1 MYGTNKSKEIK
12 KEEILS
18 PMIDVV
24 FQMLFGEV
32 GSEKITQD
40 FLSAILKEKIETIS
54 LEQNIVLR
62 RELPKGKMGIVDV
75 LAKINDN
82 EFCNVEMQMADKKNM
97 IKRMLYYWARQY
109 AKEIGKKEEYK
120 ELKRTIVVLIANFEF
135 DKLRELG
142 VHSRWKII
150 EEERRKIVLT
160 EDLEFNIIEVPK
172 MYKEKQARDEKLIEW
187 LKFLVNPE
195 SKEVQGYMKKNENM
209 KEAREKLDKMSKD
222 EKVRRMAE
230 LRQKALMD
238 EREAEYTGYINGL
251 EDGIKQG
258 MKQGLEQ
265 GIGQGYR
272 EIAKKMKGKGKD
284 INEIIELTG
293 LSKEEIEK
301 L

>member
-1 MYGTNKSKEIK
+1 MEQNKSKEIK

-54 LEQNIVLR
+54 LDQNIVLR

-75 LAKINDN
+75 LAKINNN

-187 LKFLVNPE
+187 LKFLENPE
-195 SKEVQGYMKKNENM
+195 SKEVQGYMKKNENI

>member
-1 MYGTNKSKEIK
+1 M
-12 KEEILS
+12 
-18 PMIDVV
+18 
-24 FQMLFGEV
+24 
-32 GSEKITQD
+32 
-40 FLSAILKEKIETIS
+40 
-54 LEQNIVLR
+54 
-62 RELPKGKMGIVDV
+62 
-75 LAKINDN
+75 
-82 EFCNVEMQMADKKNM
+82 
-97 IKRMLYYWARQY
+97 
-109 AKEIGKKEEYK
+109 
-120 ELKRTIVVLIANFEF
+120 
-135 DKLRELG
+135 
-142 VHSRWKII
+142 
-150 EEERRKIVLT
+150 T

-284 INEIIELTG
+284 INEIIELT
-293 LSKEEIEK
+293 
-301 L
+301 